1 MSRRRFYSPPE
12 DIGDAT
18 VTLSTD
24 ETHHLTHVLRLTP
37 GSPAFV
43 FDGCGREYKCTFRG
57 ITDNR
62 ARLEINEALSNVVES
77 PLHLTLAQALAK
89 GDKFDLIIQKATELG
104 VSRIV
109 PLMTRYADVK
119 LEEQMVTRRLER
131 WRRISLEALKQ
142 CGRRRL
148 VEITI
153 PCTLPQLLEPGAPAN
168 VAQAAGDN
176 VAQAAILRTEE
187 NVAQAAGLRIESSEP
202 PARNPAAC
210 ATFLLF
216 SERGGVAITQ
226 ALEGIPKP
234 GSIVALVGPEGGW
247 SDDELDLLDRH
258 GSKSVSLGARV
269 LRTETAAVVAITLIQ
284 HLTGDLSVRGN
295 E

>member
-12 DIGDAT
+12 DIADST
-18 VTLSTD
+18 ITLSTD

-37 GSPAFV
+37 GNSAFV

-57 ITDNR
+57 IADNC
-62 ARLEINEALSNVVES
+62 AHLEINEALSHIVES
-77 PLHLTLAQALAK
+77 PLQLTLAQALAK

-104 VSRIV
+104 VTRIV

-119 LEEQMVTRRLER
+119 LDDQMVTRRLER

-148 VEITI
+148 VEITT
-153 PCTLPQLLEPGAPAN
+153 PCTLSQLVDLAAPAD
-168 VAQAAGDN
+168 VAQAASGN
-176 VAQAAILRTEE
+176 VAAPAS
-187 NVAQAAGLRIESSEP
+187 LRIDSSET
-202 PARNPAAC
+202 PARKPAAA

-216 SERGGVAITQ
+216 SERGGVAITE
-226 ALEGIPKP
+226 ALEGIPNP
-234 GSIVALVGPEGGW
+234 ASIVALVGPEGGW
-247 SDDELDLLDRH
+247 SDDELDLLEDH
-258 GSKSVSLGARV
+258 GAKPVSLGPRV

>member
-1 MSRRRFYSPPE
+1 MTEGDFMSRRRFYSPPE
-12 DIGDAT
+12 NIDDST

-37 GSPAFV
+37 GSPAFA
-43 FDGCGREYKCTFRG
+43 FDGCGHEYKCTFRG

-62 ARLEINEALSNVVES
+62 ARLEINESLSHVVES
-77 PLHLTLAQALAK
+77 SLQLTLAQALAK
-89 GDKFDLIIQKATELG
+89 GEKFDLIIQKATELG

-119 LEEQMVTRRLER
+119 LDDQMITRRLDR

-148 VEITI
+148 VEITT
-153 PCTLPQLLEPGAPAN
+153 PRTLPQLFDGVAAPDLAN
-168 VAQAAGDN
+168 DAGDN
-176 VAQAAILRTEE
+176 VAQAASLQT
-187 NVAQAAGLRIESSEP
+187 ESSET
-202 PARNPAAC
+202 PARTPAAC

-216 SERGGVAITQ
+216 SERGGVAITE

-234 GSIVALVGPEGGW
+234 ASIVALVGPEGGW
-247 SDDELDLLDRH
+247 SDDELNLLEHH
-258 GSKSVSLGARV
+258 GAKPVSLGPRV

>member
-12 DIGDAT
+12 DISNST

-37 GSPAFV
+37 GNPAFV

-57 ITDNR
+57 ITNNR
-62 ARLEINEALSNVVES
+62 AHLEINETLSRVVES

-89 GDKFDLIIQKATELG
+89 GEKFDLIIQKATELG
-104 VSRIV
+104 VTRIV

-119 LEEQMVTRRLER
+119 LDDQLVTRRLER

-148 VEITI
+148 VEITT
-153 PCTLPQLLEPGAPAN
+153 PCTLPQLLDL
-168 VAQAAGDN
+168 AASD
-176 VAQAAILRTEE
+176 T
-187 NVAQAAGLRIESSEP
+187 VAQAAGLRTDSSEP
-202 PARNPAAC
+202 PAREPAAC

-216 SERGGVAITQ
+216 SERGGVAITE
-226 ALEGIPKP
+226 ALEGVPKP
-234 GSIVALVGPEGGW
+234 ASIVALVGPEGGW

-258 GSKSVSLGARV
+258 GSKPVSLGPRM

>member
-12 DIGDAT
+12 NIDDST

-37 GSPAFV
+37 GNPAFV

-62 ARLEINEALSNVVES
+62 ARLEINESLSCVVES
-77 PLHLTLAQALAK
+77 PLQLTLAQSLAK
-89 GDKFDLIIQKATELG
+89 GEKFDLIIQKATELG

-119 LEEQMVTRRLER
+119 LDDQMVTRRLDR

-148 VEITI
+148 VEITT
-153 PCTLPQLLEPGAPAN
+153 PCTLPHLFDGVAAADLATAAGGN
-168 VAQAAGDN
+168 VPQAAS
-176 VAQAAILRTEE
+176 
-187 NVAQAAGLRIESSEP
+187 LRIESSETP
-202 PARNPAAC
+202 PRMPAAC
-210 ATFLLF
+210 TTFLLF
-216 SERGGVAITQ
+216 SERGGVAITE
-226 ALEGIPKP
+226 ALEGIPQSS
-234 GSIVALVGPEGGW
+234 SIVALVGPEGGW
-247 SDDELDLLDRH
+247 SDDELDLLEHH
-258 GSKSVSLGARV
+258 GAKPVSLGPRV
-269 LRTETAAVVAITLIQ
+269 LRTETAAVAAITLIQ
-284 HLTGDLSVRGN
+284 HLTGDLSVRRN